1 MRPIPAEAGRGGIDD
16 ARVAGCECS
25 VVLAEPLGRAQPHV
39 VEEYVG
45 RLDQPQQRLSR
56 RRPLQIERDAA
67 PVAVDI

>member
-1 MRPIPAEAGRGGIDD
+1 MRAVR
-16 ARVAGCECS
+16 ECS

-39 VEEYVG
+39 VDEYVG